1 MSQTQ
6 TPFNISTPNSTHQ
19 QVTQHPPPD
28 FSQIPTDS
36 LESIRNRLNQIHLSL
51 RKLADQI
58 NGHNRHP
65 NKIKLPS
72 YSHFQNQ
79 FQVLITQLTS
89 IASILYSNED
99 LLRNTNV
106 YPVPNFP
113 TSAQEG
119 LLTTLLR
126 KKALPEVDEWTTTA
140 LAKSESESAQTS
152 MNLQKYDELAQWC
165 FAKVQELRDEFQF
178 YGFHT
183 VEELDFL
190 ETTEGKKEAQEK
202 KELEN
207 QREELEIKLTAGNK
221 KGLHPN
227 QVLKFMYQGQ
237 I

>member
-6 TPFNISTPNSTHQ
+6 TPFNVSTPTSH
-19 QVTQHPPPD
+19 VSQHPVPD
-28 FSQIPTDS
+28 FSQIPADS

-65 NKIKLPS
+65 NKFKLPT

-126 KKALPEVDEWTTTA
+126 KKALPEVDEWTTSA
-140 LAKSESESAQTS
+140 LESESSSQA

-165 FAKVQELRDEFQF
+165 FAKVQELREEYQF

-183 VEELDFL
+183 VEELDYL
-190 ETTEGKKEAQEK
+190 ETPEGKKESQAK

-207 QREELEIKLTAGNK
+207 QREELEVKLTAGNK